1 MIKDYPIG
9 VIPLS
14 DEEGGGFLGVVG
26 DLPGCM
32 SHGDSPEEALSGAH
46 KAILEWLDQAK
57 EEGFAIPEPGSA
69 ALRMRQER
77 VSLLTQLRG
86 QRQACEK
93 LEGEVKVLRANL
105 EALLDENKEP
115 DERQPAW
122 MATAVY
128 AAGKKRE
135 HVQ

>member
-32 SHGDSPEEALSGAH
+32 SHGDTPEEALSGARE
-46 KAILEWLDQAK
+46 AILEWLDQAK
-57 EEGFAIPEPGSA
+57 VEGLEIPEPGSA
-69 ALRMRQER
+69 AMRMAQER
-77 VSLLTQLRG
+77 ASLLAQLRG
-86 QRQACEK
+86 QRQAFDK
-93 LEGEVKVLRANL
+93 LEGEVKVLRASL
-105 EALLDENKEP
+105 ESLLAETKDPEG
-115 DERQPAW
+115 QPTW
-122 MATAVY
+122 MATAIY